1 MLEFDNLKES
11 LETFRD
17 AVIADAKRNL
27 KSQDKVASGGL
38 YDSIVGQDVVVYP
51 SGSLYFEITMP
62 LYGFF
67 VDKGVSGVKQKYN
80 TPYSYKR
87 KGGQNSL
94 KGMPPP
100 SKLDKWIVRKG
111 IGRKGKGK
119 GKFTSRKTLQF
130 LIARSIF
137 FKGFKPSLFFT
148 KPFQKHYAQLPE
160 ALAKSYN
167 LDIERFIQAQFIHAR
182 QKAK

>member
-1 MLEFDNLKES
+1 MLDQMAHLKAS

-17 AVIADAKRNL
+17 AVISDAKRNL
-27 KSQDKVASGGL
+27 KAQDKVSSGKLYKSIKGSEVEIYASGA
-38 YDSIVGQDVVVYP
+38 
-51 SGSLYFEITMP
+51 LYFEIEMP

-67 VDKGVSGVKQKYN
+67 VDKGVRGANAHYADAATSGSPYKYTN
-80 TPYSYKR
+80 K
-87 KGGQNSL
+87 
-94 KGMPPP
+94 MPPP

-119 GKFTSRKTLQF
+119 GKFTSRKSLQF

-137 FKGFKPSLFFT
+137 DKGIKASLFFT
-148 KPFQKHYAQLPE
+148 KPFEKHYKKLPKILAQSY
-160 ALAKSYN
+160 ALD
-167 LDIERFIQAQFIHAR
+167 LEEFMRLQFIHAR

>member
-17 AVIADAKRNL
+17 AVIADAKANL
-27 KSQDKVASGGL
+27 KSQKKVSSGGL
-38 YDSIVGQDVVVYP
+38 YDGIKGQDVVVYP

-67 VDKGVSGVKQKYN
+67 VDKGVSGTEKKYN
-80 TPYSYKR
+80 TPYSYKD
-87 KGGQNSL
+87 K
-94 KGMPPP
+94 MPPP

-111 IGRKGKGK
+111 LGRGPG
-119 GKFTSRKTLQF
+119 GKFAKRKSLQF
-130 LIARSIF
+130 AIARSIF
-137 FKGFKPSLFFT
+137 KKGFKPSLFFT
-148 KPFQKHYAQLPE
+148 KPFEKHYKQLPE
-160 ALAKSYN
+160 VLAKAYG
-167 LDIERFIQAQFIHAR
+167 LDIEEFMRLQFIHAR